1 MKNPA
6 EAEDP
11 GSIAALADTMVRMDT
26 MARTATTTRMVTMV
40 RMVIKTD
47 QILIN

>member
-26 MARTATTTRMVTMV
+26 MARTATTARMVT
-40 RMVIKTD
+40 KTD